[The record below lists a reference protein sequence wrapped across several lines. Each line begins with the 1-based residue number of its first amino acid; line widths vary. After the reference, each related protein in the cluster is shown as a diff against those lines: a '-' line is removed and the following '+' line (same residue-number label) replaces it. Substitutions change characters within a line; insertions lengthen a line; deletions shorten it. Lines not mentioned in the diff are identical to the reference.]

1 MKRISASVSPEGKLE
16 VLSQLEVR
24 TLLDTSARGLYRL
37 FRNCALAVLNSGS
50 HTDDAREIFDTYR
63 DFGVNL
69 MQRNQGIK
77 LRLENA
83 PAAAFVD
90 GRMIRGIR
98 EHLFAV
104 LRDII
109 YTHNEIQGD

>member
-50 HTDDAREIFDTYR
+50 HTDDAREIFEREYLTAQINR
-63 DFGVNL
+63 FGGNISRTAEFIGMERSAL
-69 MQRNQGIK
+69 HRKLKSLGI
-77 LRLENA
+77 
-83 PAAAFVD
+83 
-90 GRMIRGIR
+90 G
-98 EHLFAV
+98 
-104 LRDII
+104 
-109 YTHNEIQGD
+109 